1 MAGTRLVQRNI
12 LGRASG
18 GNGSRFSE
26 CGLSQATTI
35 RLLTLIPGL
44 KSSRLIPKAR
54 CTGRGQSAKGRD
66 FHSWLDFVDAVKG
79 ADDFSR
85 QGSAIGPSMLF
96 MVIEDF
102 KDGDP
107 NPIRERFVRDGRML
121 PDGVIY
127 HASWVDPANSR
138 CFQVMEAK
146 DRDAL
151 QGVGQLLG
159 RSG

>member
-1 MAGTRLVQRNI
+1 
-12 LGRASG
+12 
-18 GNGSRFSE
+18 
-26 CGLSQATTI
+26 
-35 RLLTLIPGL
+35 
-44 KSSRLIPKAR
+44 
-54 CTGRGQSAKGRD
+54 
-66 FHSWLDFVDAVKG
+66 
-79 ADDFSR
+79 
-85 QGSAIGPSMLF
+85 MLF

-107 NPIRERFVRDGRML
+107 NPIRERIVRDGRML

-151 QGVGQLLG
+151 QVWANCWADLVDFKIAFFAGIDGNAVIDREGNVPVLKEDDEIIEVLERSAACGANDRLARLGDPLDQDPVVHVGTGQLDYRQRQLHAKID
-159 RSG
+159 